1 MKHIQTI
8 SALLLAAVLTL
19 GLCLP
24 VFASDDGLPWSSDAE
39 IPTADESQIWL
50 SDSMYYDTK
59 TGDFIYPLGE
69 TGLFLHSNAA
79 NGMISTNPVYVK
91 GGLIIVYKDGQLI
104 ERSNSNEAFETAD
117 PGEYVIMSQVGGQT
131 IRLFSFTVTGP
142 TSSVIFGY
150 NVPDGMYVT
159 RATLN
164 DEEISFDRYYVPMQQ
179 DGLYHIE
186 YESMNTYVSNLFYSL
201 DVTVDRKPP
210 ELEFSGSIDEKHRVH
225 SALHVSGIEE
235 GGSIR
240 VTLDGSPLAVNVN
253 RDGTVDLPES
263 GNYVI
268 EAFDAAG
275 NRSEYV
281 YTVLIY
287 LNSGGLVFLAI
298 LIASILAVAI
308 YILIKRKKLKIG

>member
-1 MKHIQTI
+1 MKHFQSIT
-8 SALLLAAVLTL
+8 ALLLAAALTL

-24 VFASDDGLPWSSDAE
+24 VFAADEGLPGIPAGE
-39 IPTADESQIWL
+39 IQTTDESQIWL

-59 TGDFIYPLGE
+59 ERDFIYPLGE
-69 TGLFLHSNAA
+69 TGLFLHSNVADGMITA
-79 NGMISTNPVYVK
+79 SPVYVRNGMI
-91 GGLIIVYKDGQLI
+91 IAYKDGQLMDH
-104 ERSNSNEAFETAD
+104 NSNEPLEVEE

-131 IRLFSFTVTGP
+131 IRLFSFTLTGP

-150 NVPDGMYVT
+150 NLPDGMYVT
-159 RATLN
+159 RAELN
-164 DEEISFDRYYVPMQQ
+164 GEEIGYDRYYVPMQQ

-186 YESMNTYVSNLFYSL
+186 YECMSTYLSNLVYSL
-201 DVTVDRKPP
+201 DVTVDREPP

-225 SALHVSGIEE
+225 SALHISGIEE

-240 VTLDGSPLAVNVN
+240 VTLDGSPLDVAVN
-253 RDGTVDLPES
+253 RDGTAELPDS

>member
-1 MKHIQTI
+1 MKHFQSIT
-8 SALLLAAVLTL
+8 ALLLAAALTL

-24 VFASDDGLPWSSDAE
+24 VFAADEGLPGIPAGE
-39 IPTADESQIWL
+39 IQTTDESQIWL

-59 TGDFIYPLGE
+59 ERDFIYPLGE
-69 TGLFLHSNAA
+69 TGLFLHSNVADGMITA
-79 NGMISTNPVYVK
+79 SPVYVRNGMI
-91 GGLIIVYKDGQLI
+91 IAYKDGQLMDH
-104 ERSNSNEAFETAD
+104 NSNEPLEVEE

-131 IRLFSFTVTGP
+131 IRLFSFTLTGP

-150 NVPDGMYVT
+150 NLPDGMYVT
-159 RATLN
+159 RAELN
-164 DEEISFDRYYVPMQQ
+164 GEEIGYDRYYVPMQQ

-186 YESMNTYVSNLFYSL
+186 YECMSTYLSNLVYSL
-201 DVTVDRKPP
+201 DVTVDREPP

-225 SALHVSGIEE
+225 SALHISGIEE

-240 VTLDGSPLAVNVN
+240 VTLDGSPLDVAVN
-253 RDGTVDLPES
+253 RDGTAELPDS

-308 YILIKRKKLKIG
+308 YILIKRRKLKIG

>member
-1 MKHIQTI
+1 MKLFQSIT
-8 SALLLAAVLTL
+8 ALLLAAALTL

-24 VFASDDGLPWSSDAE
+24 VFAADEGLPGIPAGE
-39 IPTADESQIWL
+39 IQTTDESQIWL

-59 TGDFIYPLGE
+59 ERDFIYPLGE
-69 TGLFLHSNAA
+69 TGLFLHSNVADGMITA
-79 NGMISTNPVYVK
+79 SPVYVRNGMI
-91 GGLIIVYKDGQLI
+91 IAYKDGQLMDH
-104 ERSNSNEAFETAD
+104 NSNEPLEVEE

-131 IRLFSFTVTGP
+131 IRLFSFTLTGP

-150 NVPDGMYVT
+150 NLPDGMYVT
-159 RATLN
+159 RAELN
-164 DEEISFDRYYVPMQQ
+164 GEEIGYDRYYVPMQQ

-186 YESMNTYVSNLFYSL
+186 YECMSTYLSNLVYSL
-201 DVTVDRKPP
+201 DVTVDREPP

-225 SALHVSGIEE
+225 SALHISGIEE

-240 VTLDGSPLAVNVN
+240 VTLDGSPLDVAVN
-253 RDGTVDLPES
+253 RDGTAELPDS

>member
-1 MKHIQTI
+1 MKHFQSIT
-8 SALLLAAVLTL
+8 ALLLAAALTL

-24 VFASDDGLPWSSDAE
+24 VFAADDGLPGIPEGE
-39 IPTADESQIWL
+39 IQTTDESQIWL

-59 TGDFIYPLGE
+59 ERDFIYPLGE
-69 TGLFLHSNAA
+69 TGLFLHSNVADGMITA
-79 NGMISTNPVYVK
+79 SPVYVRNGMI
-91 GGLIIVYKDGQLI
+91 IAYKDGQLMDH
-104 ERSNSNEAFETAD
+104 NSNEPLEVEE

-131 IRLFSFTVTGP
+131 IRLFSFTLTGP

-150 NVPDGMYVT
+150 NLPDGMYVT
-159 RATLN
+159 RAELN
-164 DEEISFDRYYVPMQQ
+164 GEEIGYDRYYVPMQQ

-186 YESMNTYVSNLFYSL
+186 YECMSTYLSNLVYSL
-201 DVTVDRKPP
+201 DVTVDREPP

-225 SALHVSGIEE
+225 SALHISGIEE

-240 VTLDGSPLAVNVN
+240 VTLDGSPLDVNVN
-253 RDGTVDLPES
+253 RDGTAELPDS

>member
-1 MKHIQTI
+1 MKHFQSIT
-8 SALLLAAVLTL
+8 ALLLAAALTL

-24 VFASDDGLPWSSDAE
+24 VFAADEGLPGISEGEAQ
-39 IPTADESQIWL
+39 TTDESRIWL
-50 SDSMYYDTK
+50 SDSMFYDTDSR
-59 TGDFIYPLGE
+59 DFIYPLGE
-69 TGLFLHSNAA
+69 TGLFIHSNAA
-79 NGMISTNPVYVK
+79 DGMITTGPVYVRN
-91 GGLIIVYKDGQLI
+91 GLIIAYKDGQLM
-104 ERSNSNEAFETAD
+104 EHNSNDPLEVEE

-131 IRLFSFTVTGP
+131 IRLFSFTLTGP

-150 NVPDGMYVT
+150 NLPDGMYVT
-159 RATLN
+159 RAELN
-164 DEEISFDRYYVPMQQ
+164 GEEIGYDRYYVPMQQ

-186 YESMNTYVSNLFYSL
+186 YECMSTYLSNLVYSL
-201 DVTVDRKPP
+201 DVTVDREPP
-210 ELEFSGSIDEKHRVH
+210 ELEFSGSIDQKHRVH
-225 SALHVSGIEE
+225 SALHISGIEE

-240 VTLDGSPLAVNVN
+240 VTLDGSPLDVAVN
-253 RDGTVDLPES
+253 RDGTAELPDS

-275 NRSEYV
+275 NRAEYV

-308 YILIKRKKLKIG
+308 YILMKRRKLKIG

>member
-1 MKHIQTI
+1 MKHFQSIT
-8 SALLLAAVLTL
+8 ALLLAAALTL

-24 VFASDDGLPWSSDAE
+24 VFAADDGLPGIPEGE
-39 IPTADESQIWL
+39 IQTTDESQIWL

-59 TGDFIYPLGE
+59 ERDFIYPLGE
-69 TGLFLHSNAA
+69 TGLFLHSNVADGMITA
-79 NGMISTNPVYVK
+79 SPVYVRNGMI
-91 GGLIIVYKDGQLI
+91 IAYKDGQLMDH
-104 ERSNSNEAFETAD
+104 NSNEPLEVEE

-131 IRLFSFTVTGP
+131 IRLFSFTLTGP

-150 NVPDGMYVT
+150 NLPDGMYVT
-159 RATLN
+159 RAELN
-164 DEEISFDRYYVPMQQ
+164 GEEIGYDRYYVPMQQ

-186 YESMNTYVSNLFYSL
+186 YECMSTYLSNLVYSL
-201 DVTVDRKPP
+201 DVTVDRDPP

-225 SALHVSGIEE
+225 SALHISGIEE

-240 VTLDGSPLAVNVN
+240 VTLDGSPLDVNVN
-253 RDGTVDLPES
+253 RDGTAELPDS

>member
-1 MKHIQTI
+1 MKHFQSIT
-8 SALLLAAVLTL
+8 ALLLAAALTL

-24 VFASDDGLPWSSDAE
+24 VFAADEGLPGISEGEAQ
-39 IPTADESQIWL
+39 TTDESRIWL
-50 SDSMYYDTK
+50 SDSMFYDTDSR
-59 TGDFIYPLGE
+59 DFIYPLGE
-69 TGLFLHSNAA
+69 TGLFIHSNAA
-79 NGMISTNPVYVK
+79 DGMITTGPVYVRN
-91 GGLIIVYKDGQLI
+91 GLIIAYKDGQLM
-104 ERSNSNEAFETAD
+104 EHNSNDPLEVEE

-131 IRLFSFTVTGP
+131 IRLFSFTLTGP

-150 NVPDGMYVT
+150 NLPDGMYVT
-159 RATLN
+159 RAELN
-164 DEEISFDRYYVPMQQ
+164 GEEIGYDRYYVPMQQ

-186 YESMNTYVSNLFYSL
+186 YECMSTYLSNLVYSL
-201 DVTVDRKPP
+201 DVTVDREPP
-210 ELEFSGSIDEKHRVH
+210 ELEFSGSIDQKHRVH
-225 SALHVSGIEE
+225 SALHISGIEE

-240 VTLDGSPLAVNVN
+240 VTLDGSPLDVAVN
-253 RDGTVDLPES
+253 RDGTAELPDS

-308 YILIKRKKLKIG
+308 YIVIKRRKLKIG

>member
-1 MKHIQTI
+1 MKHFQSIT
-8 SALLLAAVLTL
+8 ALLLAAALTL

-24 VFASDDGLPWSSDAE
+24 VFAADEGLPGIPAGE
-39 IPTADESQIWL
+39 IQTTDESQIWL

-59 TGDFIYPLGE
+59 ERDFIYPLGE
-69 TGLFLHSNAA
+69 TGLFLHSNVAD
-79 NGMISTNPVYVK
+79 GMITASPVYVRN
-91 GGLIIVYKDGQLI
+91 GMIIVYKDGQLMDH
-104 ERSNSNEAFETAD
+104 NSNEPLEVEE

-131 IRLFSFTVTGP
+131 IRLFSFTLTGP

-150 NVPDGMYVT
+150 NLPDGMYVT
-159 RATLN
+159 RAELN
-164 DEEISFDRYYVPMQQ
+164 GEEIGYDRYYVPMQQ

-186 YESMNTYVSNLFYSL
+186 YECMSTYLSNLVYSL
-201 DVTVDRKPP
+201 DVTVDREPP

-225 SALHVSGIEE
+225 SALHISGIEE

-240 VTLDGSPLAVNVN
+240 VTLDGSPLDVAVN
-253 RDGTVDLPES
+253 RDGTAELPDS

>member
-1 MKHIQTI
+1 MKHFQSIT
-8 SALLLAAVLTL
+8 ALFLAAALTL

-24 VFASDDGLPWSSDAE
+24 VFAADEGLPGIPAGE
-39 IPTADESQIWL
+39 IQTTDESQIWL

-59 TGDFIYPLGE
+59 ERDFIYPLGE
-69 TGLFLHSNAA
+69 TGLFLHSNVADGMITA
-79 NGMISTNPVYVK
+79 SPVYVRNGMI
-91 GGLIIVYKDGQLI
+91 IAYKDGQLMDH
-104 ERSNSNEAFETAD
+104 NSNEPLEVEE

-131 IRLFSFTVTGP
+131 IRLFSFTLTGP

-150 NVPDGMYVT
+150 NLPDGMYVT
-159 RATLN
+159 RAELN
-164 DEEISFDRYYVPMQQ
+164 GEEIGYDRYYVPMQQ

-186 YESMNTYVSNLFYSL
+186 YECMSTYLSNLVYSL
-201 DVTVDRKPP
+201 DVTVDREPP

-225 SALHVSGIEE
+225 SALHISGIEE

-240 VTLDGSPLAVNVN
+240 VTLDGSPLDVAVN
-253 RDGTVDLPES
+253 RDGTAELPDS